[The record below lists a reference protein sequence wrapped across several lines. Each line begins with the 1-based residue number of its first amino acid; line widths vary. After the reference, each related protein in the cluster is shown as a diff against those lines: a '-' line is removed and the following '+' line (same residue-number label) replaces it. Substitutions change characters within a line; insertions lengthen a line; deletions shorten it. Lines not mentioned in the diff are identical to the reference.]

1 MGCQVHIFFNV
12 LMILITCRCA
22 TQITLLY
29 LFYGGLDS
37 KESDF
42 VQVMFYLNLSI
53 ELFLNVVI
61 LYYRIKT
68 KVNSDDVRKTKMMED
83 EQVPETDEIDYKGL

>member
-1 MGCQVHIFFNV
+1 M
-12 LMILITCRCA
+12 
-22 TQITLLY
+22 QI
-29 LFYGGLDS
+29 
-37 KESDF
+37 
-42 VQVMFYLNLSI
+42 MFYLNLSI

-83 EQVPETDEIDYKGL
+83 EQVPMIDEIDVKGLDYDNRKTVNPNMASLLNTQDSIQNNQHVS